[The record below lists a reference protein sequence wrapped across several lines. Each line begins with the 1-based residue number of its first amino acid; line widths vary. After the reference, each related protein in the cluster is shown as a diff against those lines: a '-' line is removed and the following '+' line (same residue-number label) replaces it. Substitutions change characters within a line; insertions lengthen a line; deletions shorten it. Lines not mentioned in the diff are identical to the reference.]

1 MKSTKRRGDSTGEQV
16 CINCAS
22 YYVTWAPRHPHGCRA
37 FGFKSAQV
45 PSVVVS
51 SVSEDRCLK
60 FSVKPGLERSPG

>member
-1 MKSTKRRGDSTGEQV
+1 MKSTKRRDEAESAQV

-22 YYVTWAPRHPHGCRA
+22 YYVTWAHKHPHGCRA

-45 PSVVVS
+45 PSEVVS

-60 FSVKPGLERSPG
+60 FSVKPRLERSSR